1 MRKMNTSQENSE
13 PVGTCGPAATAVGCV
28 AMEIEIRLR
37 EQDMK
42 AAPTA
47 IRPATAA
54 ETGLLFQS
62 HDALGEGM
70 PEPVPEASLVWS
82 PPCAASDTAKA
93 SVLAL
98 GIGKFKELPRSLR
111 THLHGLWSRKMFFQ
125 IL

>member
-1 MRKMNTSQENSE
+1 MKTKQKPKEQKSA
-13 PVGTCGPAATAVGCV
+13 CGPAATAVGCV

-54 ETGLLFQS
+54 ETGLLFRA
-62 HDALGEGM
+62 HDALEAGM

-98 GIGKFKELPRSLR
+98 GIGKLKELPRSLR
-111 THLHGLWSRKMFFQ
+111 THLHGLWSRILYFQ